1 MPVKKIFPRD
11 CFVCGKQ
18 MTLAREERSLL
29 ECVAC
34 DVSEDGSRTRRRR
47 HLKVLSRSWC
57 GELVEFTDH
66 SRIYSPSPDVMQLV
80 VPGLRAAEC
89 SSAIRTAG

>member
-1 MPVKKIFPRD
+1 MPAKKIFPRG

-18 MTLAREERSLL
+18 MTPARERYLL

-47 HLKVLSRSWC
+47 HLKVLSRLWD

-66 SRIYSPSPDVMQLV
+66 SRIYSPSPDVTQLV
-80 VPGLRAAEC
+80 VPGLHAA
-89 SSAIRTAG
+89 